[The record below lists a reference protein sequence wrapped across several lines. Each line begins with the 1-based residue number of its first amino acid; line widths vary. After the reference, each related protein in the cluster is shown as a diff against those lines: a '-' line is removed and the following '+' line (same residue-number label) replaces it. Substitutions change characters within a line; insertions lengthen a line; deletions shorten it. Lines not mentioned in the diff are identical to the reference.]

1 VENRKRVHTL
11 YVLTKLELGGAQK
24 VCLSLLKGLQEKGIE
39 SSLIS
44 GPEGVL
50 VSEAKKS
57 SSVYLINSFRREV
70 GFKSIFLEIKTFVCM
85 ILLMRKIK
93 KNNSSLIVHTHSTK
107 AGIFGRWA
115 AFFAGVKKRV
125 HTVHGF
131 GFHKYQSK
139 IGWVVNYIFEFL
151 ASFVT
156 THYVCV
162 SDEDRKTGRRLIPN
176 FLKKSSI
183 IRAAV
188 DWDRFYQPAILYKE
202 KSNDEKQFIFGT
214 VSCFKP
220 QKNLLDLLKAFK
232 LFRDKLMNKQKENVL
247 LQIVGD
253 GILRKEI
260 EQWIHEN
267 KMKEY
272 INLLGWQS
280 DVAPFLRNW
289 NVFTMSSL
297 WEGLPCAVVE
307 ARLSRL
313 PVISYS
319 IGGIPEVI
327 KDGINGF
334 LVKPGNWKKF
344 SERMGQ
350 LYNNYQLYSD
360 MRQLQEDLS
369 DFRDQSM
376 IDNHINLYNRII

>member
-1 VENRKRVHTL
+1 MENRKRVHTL